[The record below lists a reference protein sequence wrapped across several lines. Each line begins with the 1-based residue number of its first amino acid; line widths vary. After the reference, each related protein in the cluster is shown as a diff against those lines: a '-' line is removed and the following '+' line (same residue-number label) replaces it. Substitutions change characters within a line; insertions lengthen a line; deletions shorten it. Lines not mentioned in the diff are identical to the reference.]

1 MIQKKHDGHH
11 KMATTLLILTTC
23 QIGSSICR
31 YLCCNCSDF
40 GSDWAYSL
48 SSYDSYKNFNFKC
61 FTHLFLFDIFLQ
73 QLILQ
78 VICKMKQYE
87 GDNLFNCLYP
97 KRKKIDLPKHYKTIE
112 RMARLQL

>member
-61 FTHLFLFDIFLQ
+61 FTHLFYLISFYAADITSYMQ
-73 QLILQ
+73 DET
-78 VICKMKQYE
+78 V
-87 GDNLFNCLYP
+87 
-97 KRKKIDLPKHYKTIE
+97 
-112 RMARLQL
+112 